1 MIVLEIKTKEDFKT
15 DKEFINY
22 MKKRRIQISNLK
34 WRIENGQKN
43 IIITC

>member
-1 MIVLEIKTKEDFKT
+1 MILLEIKNKEDFKT

-34 WRIENGQKN
+34 WRIGNGQKN

>member
-1 MIVLEIKTKEDFKT
+1 MILLEIKTKKDFKT

-34 WRIENGQKN
+34 WRIKNGQKN
-43 IIITC
+43 IITC